1 MKVESVYPTRKLL
14 LFSYAL
20 HRCGMAKT
28 EEMDQFEHYSEGK
41 AVTAELPRRHTVVH
55 TAHGGMYF

>member
-1 MKVESVYPTRKLL
+1 
-14 LFSYAL
+14 
-20 HRCGMAKT
+20 MAKT

-55 TAHGGMYF
+55 TAHGGMYL